1 MKLIVFAKMFQ
12 KLPLSEFGEIMADI
26 GFEGVDLT
34 VRPGGYISPEEV
46 KEKLPEAIEILNSKG
61 LSVPMITTS
70 ITNANEPYAE
80 ETFKV
85 ASECGVKYL
94 KLGYWMYRGFGFLRS
109 QMEDVRGK
117 LEKIQELS
125 RKYGVTAGVHIH
137 SGMYMS
143 AEPAILW
150 EILKEFDP
158 DLIGAYIDPGHMVV
172 EGGLAGWLMGMDI
185 LADHIRMV
193 AVKDFGW
200 FKEGGRWIARVV
212 PMGEGLV
219 PWRKVF
225 EILKRIGF
233 KGPVSVHCEY
243 EEMPLREIIEQAKRD
258 LNYVK
263 EILKSI

>member
-12 KLPLSEFGEIMADI
+12 NLPLSEFGEAMAEI

-34 VRPGGYISPEEV
+34 VRPGGYITPEEV
-46 KEKLPEAIEILNSKG
+46 KEKLSEAIEILESKG

-70 ITNANEPYAE
+70 ITDANEPFAE
-80 ETFKV
+80 ETFKA

-94 KLGYWMYRGFGFLRS
+94 KLGYWTYKGFGFLRS
-109 QMEDVRGK
+109 QINDVCGK
-117 LEKIQELS
+117 LRKLQELS
-125 RKYGVTAGVHIH
+125 RKYNVTAGVHTH

-150 EILKEFDP
+150 EILKDFDP
-158 DLIGAYIDPGHMVV
+158 NLIGAYIDPGHMVV

-185 LADHIRMV
+185 LAGHIRMV

-200 FKEGGRWIARVV
+200 FKEGGRWVVRVV

-219 PWRKVF
+219 PWGKVF
-225 EILKRIGF
+225 EILKHMGF

-243 EEMPLREIIEQAKRD
+243 KNMPLREIIEQARRD
-258 LNYVK
+258 LVYIK